1 MILFFV
7 LTLASYKEQLAINH
21 TEPLRLVTSILQ
33 SENVT
38 VRPYTALLGDL
49 AEYAAAGA
57 VAMMDPERVSA
68 AVFKSYQD
76 AVDHFYERKKKGDG
90 KKKKGK
96 KGAESGSNEDLKGP
110 AIICARFLSSL
121 LSIFGSS
128 LCFLEMF

>member
-1 MILFFV
+1 M
-7 LTLASYKEQLAINH
+7 
-21 TEPLRLVTSILQ
+21 Q

-49 AEYAAAGA
+49 AEYVAAGA

-96 KGAESGSNEDLKGP
+96 KGAESGSSEDLKGP
-110 AIICARFLSSL
+110 AIICTTFFSLLLSVFAFRLRFLRRV
-121 LSIFGSS
+121 LSQKMDE
-128 LCFLEMF
+128 L

>member
-1 MILFFV
+1 
-7 LTLASYKEQLAINH
+7 
-21 TEPLRLVTSILQ
+21 LQ

-76 AVDHFYERKKKGDG
+76 AMDHFYERKKKGDG

-96 KGAESGSNEDLKGP
+96 KGAESSSSEDLKGP
-110 AIICARFLSSL
+110 AIICRKFFFSLFSVSGSPLRFLKGL
-121 LSIFGSS
+121 
-128 LCFLEMF
+128 